1 MTEQIAY
8 VKLGLARE
16 TPSEAEIERIGAHS
30 ARIWRRGVFG
40 PPK

>member
-8 VKLGLARE
+8 VKIGLARE
-16 TPSEAEIERIGAHS
+16 TPSDAEIERIGTHCAL
-30 ARIWRRGVFG
+30 IWRRGVFG